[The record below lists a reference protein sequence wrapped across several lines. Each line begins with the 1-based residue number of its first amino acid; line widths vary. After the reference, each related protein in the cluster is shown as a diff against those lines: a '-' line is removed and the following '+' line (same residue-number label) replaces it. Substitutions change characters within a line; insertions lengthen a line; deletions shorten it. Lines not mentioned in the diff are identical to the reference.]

1 MVVYTISMAL
11 SGAAILI
18 HHVDIFALELA
29 VLLAFAG
36 FVAVL
41 LAKLGYLV
49 TLWNS
54 HGIVW
59 LRRRLTFLPPPKPLD
74 PGSNPPDSR

>member
-1 MVVYTISMAL
+1 MTL

-18 HHVDIFALELA
+18 HNVETFALQVV

-36 FVAVL
+36 FVGVL
-41 LAKLGYLV
+41 LARLGYLV

-54 HGIVW
+54 QGIVW
-59 LRRRLTFLPPPKPLD
+59 LRRRFTFMPPAKPLD
-74 PGSNPPDSR
+74 PGSDPRDGA